1 MESQKKI
8 PSTKKCAKSLSKRDC
23 GQDSDFAHFFED
35 EAKEK
40 TYAKISCVE
49 K

>member
-8 PSTKKCAKSLSKRDC
+8 PFTKISISKRDC
-23 GQDSDFAHFFED
+23 GQDSDLAHFFGD
-35 EAKEK
+35 AAKEK